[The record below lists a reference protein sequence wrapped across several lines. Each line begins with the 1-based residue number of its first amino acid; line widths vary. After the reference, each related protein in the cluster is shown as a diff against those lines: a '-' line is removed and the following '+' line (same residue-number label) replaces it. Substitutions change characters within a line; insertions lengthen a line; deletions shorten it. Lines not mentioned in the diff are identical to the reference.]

1 MELNLHEWGDPAAPP
16 VVCLHGV
23 NAHGRRFRKLAE
35 ERLAPRYRVLA
46 PDLRGHGTSGW
57 EPPWTFA
64 THAHDVLETL
74 DAAGVQRAL
83 WVGHSFGGRLVLEL
97 AVLAPARIE
106 RAALLDPAIQLL
118 PHVGYDFAERERADR
133 AFGSEEDAIA
143 ERVESGSPTPLE
155 FLQEEMRE
163 HLVQHPNGL
172 WRFRYCQSAVVSMY
186 GELTT
191 PPPPPETLRVPT
203 LLVHA
208 GEFGLVRED
217 QIDAYRVALGD
228 NIDVVEVPGGHMVYW
243 DAYEQTAAAV
253 ERFLEDSR
261 PRRRLGGAD

>member
-1 MELNLHEWGDPAAPP
+1 MELNLHEWGDSSAPP

-35 ERLAPRYRVLA
+35 ERLSRRFRVLA
-46 PDLRGHGTSGW
+46 PDLRGHGNSSW
-57 EPPWTFA
+57 EPPWTFS

-74 DAAGVQRAL
+74 DAAGVRSAQ

-97 AVLAPARIE
+97 AVLAPDRIE

-118 PHVGYDFAERERADR
+118 PHVGFDFAERERADR
-133 AFGSEEDAIA
+133 AFHSAEDAIA
-143 ERVESGSPTPLE
+143 ERLQTGVQTPREHLD
-155 FLQEEMRE
+155 EEMRE
-163 HLVQHPNGL
+163 HLVQHADGR

-191 PPPPPETLRVPT
+191 PAPPPETLRAPT

-217 QIDAYRVALGD
+217 QIGAYQAALGD
-228 NIDVVEVPGGHMVYW
+228 RIEVIEVSGGHIVYW
-243 DAYEQTAAAV
+243 DAYAQTAEAV
-253 ERFLEDSR
+253 ERFLEDARS
-261 PRRRLGGAD
+261 